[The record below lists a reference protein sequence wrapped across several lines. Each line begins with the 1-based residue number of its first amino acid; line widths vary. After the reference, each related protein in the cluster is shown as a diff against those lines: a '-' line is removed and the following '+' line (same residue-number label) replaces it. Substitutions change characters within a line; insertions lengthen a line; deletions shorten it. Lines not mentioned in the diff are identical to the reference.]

1 MKRRYKILLSVVAL
15 LAASIG
21 ALALYASH
29 DSPCVAPAAAGGDA
43 TAPQMQAVVYRCYG
57 SPEVLKLEQV
67 ARPVIADDQLLVTVE
82 AASVNPL
89 DWHFMR
95 GKPYIM
101 RFQAGIGAPKSPAM
115 GVDFAGTVVAV
126 GARVTRFKVGDAVFG
141 GADGAFAQYVSI
153 GEGKSVVPKPAN
165 VSFQDAAALP
175 IAAITALQSL
185 RDKGGLKP
193 GQSVLVN
200 GASGG
205 VGTYAVQI
213 AKALGAE
220 VTGVCSTRN
229 VELVRSIGADHV
241 IDYKRDNFT
250 QAAQRY
256 DVILDTVGNH
266 SLSALRQVLKPG
278 GAVLMVGGSNDEDFL
293 GPLSGVIS
301 GALYSKFVSERFVF
315 VLAQMQAKD
324 LAVLAQMMQDGKLR
338 SVIDR
343 HYPLADAAEA
353 IRYVEEGHARG
364 KVIIDVA
371 ALQSA
376 PQAVPQSAPQSVS
389 ESQP

>member
-1 MKRRYKILLSVVAL
+1 
-15 LAASIG
+15 
-21 ALALYASH
+21 
-29 DSPCVAPAAAGGDA
+29 
-43 TAPQMQAVVYRCYG
+43 
-57 SPEVLKLEQV
+57 
-67 ARPVIADDQLLVTVE
+67 
-82 AASVNPL
+82 
-89 DWHFMR
+89 
-95 GKPYIM
+95 
-101 RFQAGIGAPKSPAM
+101 M